1 MRVIAAVLLLGF
13 MMNIHAEDKMPS
25 SVFDVTMDGIDGK
38 PYALSKHKGEVLLI
52 VNVASQCGYTPQYKG
67 LQALHTKYK
76 DKGLTVVG
84 VPANEFGAQE
94 PGTND
99 EIKAFCS
106 TKYNVTFPVLGKTVV
121 KGEGICPLYKYLTAQ
136 KPGDIKWNFSKF
148 LVDRNGKVLQRYE
161 SAVKPED
168 AKLIEAIEGAL
179 AAKAN

>member
-1 MRVIAAVLLLGF
+1 MKLFAAVLLMAVGMF
-13 MMNIHAEDKMPS
+13 VHAEDKMPS
-25 SVFDVTMDGIDGK
+25 SVFDVSMDGIDGR

-67 LQALHTKYK
+67 LQALYAKYHE
-76 DKGLTVVG
+76 KGLTVVG

-94 PGTND
+94 PGTNL

-106 TKYNVTFPVLGKTVV
+106 SKYDVTFPVLGKTVV
-121 KGEGICPLYKYLTAQ
+121 KGEGICPLYKFLTTQ

-161 SAVKPED
+161 SAVKPDD
-168 AKLIEAIEGAL
+168 AKLIEAIESAL